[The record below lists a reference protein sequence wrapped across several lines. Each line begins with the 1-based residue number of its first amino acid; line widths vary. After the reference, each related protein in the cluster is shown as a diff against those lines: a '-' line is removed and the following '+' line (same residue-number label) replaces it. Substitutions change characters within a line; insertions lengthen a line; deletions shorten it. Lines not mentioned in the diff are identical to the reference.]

1 MNICGMAVTV
11 GRHSGNSGRLH
22 NLFSSRHGGAV
33 PHGSNRP
40 ASETPVSPKHGL
52 IIRGKNVRIA
62 ALSTSGDPEVV
73 LFSHRSKIGVVIM
86 LLTILLCV
94 APLVRFSHASFTVE
108 DEKKLGQEFYE
119 KLSAKNLLVKNPRI
133 SNFVDKIGR
142 QILKHADDSPF
153 SFTFSVIK
161 SSGINAFATPGG
173 YIYVYE
179 GLINLSEN
187 EAQLAGVIAH
197 EIAHATSRHIAD
209 TIEKSQKVS
218 MATLLAILAGAFLG
232 GGGEGAAAITSFSIA
247 AATSLNL
254 KYTRDNEEDADRK
267 GMRYLTGAG
276 YDGRSMLDFLKI
288 MRQFEYF
295 SNSIPSYFLTH
306 PGTGDRIR
314 YLDGLLQTTYTHG
327 GGTSLVGGI
336 NRIKTILVL
345 DQNNLSESLKFF
357 QTALKKHP
365 DDIDFTY
372 GLAVIQGKLGQTDEA
387 LKHFSMAI
395 NRSPDDVDILR
406 DLGILYFNMGKA
418 IDATGPLKKAYLIN
432 QNDPETVLYLGRSYE
447 TMGNN
452 IEALDLYEKF
462 QRDNP
467 DDTTIY
473 YNLAMTYGKTNNPG
487 ESHYNF
493 GIYFKKMNKNKS
505 ALFHFKAAQ
514 NYFPP
519 GTEKGIRLQNEID
532 SLDHLPQHR

>member
-1 MNICGMAVTV
+1 M
-11 GRHSGNSGRLH
+11 
-22 NLFSSRHGGAV
+22 LF
-33 PHGSNRP
+33 
-40 ASETPVSPKHGL
+40 
-52 IIRGKNVRIA
+52 I
-62 ALSTSGDPEVV
+62 V
-73 LFSHRSKIGVVIM
+73 LFAGF
-86 LLTILLCV
+86 
-94 APLVRFSHASFTVE
+94 AQASFTIQ
-108 DEKKLGQEFYE
+108 DENKLGKEFYE
-119 KLSAKNLLVKNPRI
+119 KLSAKDILVKNPRI
-133 SNFVDKIGR
+133 NDYIDKIGR
-142 QILKHADDSPF
+142 RILKHADDSPF
-153 SFTFSVIK
+153 SYTFSVIK

-209 TIEKSQKVS
+209 TIEKSQKVN

-232 GGGEGAAAITSFSIA
+232 GSAEGAAAVTSFSMA

-254 KYTRDNEEDADRK
+254 KYTRDNEEEADRK
-267 GMRYLTGAG
+267 GMRYLTGSG
-276 YDGRSMLDFLKI
+276 YDGQAMLDFLKI
-288 MRQFEYF
+288 MRQFEYY

-314 YLDGLLQTTYTHG
+314 YLDGLLQTTYRQKGKTN
-327 GGTSLVGGI
+327 LVGGL

-345 DQNNLSESLKFF
+345 NQKDLSDSLKFF
-357 QTALKKHP
+357 QNALKEHP
-365 DDIDFTY
+365 DDTDFTY

-387 LKHFSMAI
+387 LKHFSQALHQ
-395 NRSPDDVDILR
+395 SPDDVDILR
-406 DLGILYFNMGKA
+406 NLGIFYFNMGKA
-418 IDATGPLKKAYLIN
+418 AEAIKPLQQAYLID
-432 QNDPETVLYLGRSYE
+432 QNDPETILYLGRSYE
-447 TMGNN
+447 TMGSNF
-452 IEALDLYEKF
+452 EALDLYEKF

-467 DDTTIY
+467 DDTNIY

-514 NYFPP
+514 NYFPI
-519 GTEKGIRLQNEID
+519 GTEKGNRIQNEIE
-532 SLDHLPQHR
+532 SLAQPSSPPTPPRRR